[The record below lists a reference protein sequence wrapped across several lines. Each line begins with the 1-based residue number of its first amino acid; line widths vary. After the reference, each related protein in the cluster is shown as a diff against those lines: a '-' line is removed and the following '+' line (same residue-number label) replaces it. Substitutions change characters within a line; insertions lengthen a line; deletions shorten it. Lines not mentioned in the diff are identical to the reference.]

1 MAQVLDCQTASMPF
15 TYLGL
20 PMGTTRP
27 LVKDFAP
34 LIDRVE
40 RRLSATVSFLS
51 YGDSLVL
58 INSVLSSQPTYS
70 MCTLVIPQGFI
81 EVIDKAKTRCLWRKA
96 KNKERVNSLASW
108 EMICKPKKK
117 EGLGV
122 MDLQLQNK
130 ALLIKFLAK
139 FYNNADVPWVAL
151 IRDSYYYHTV
161 PHAVVKSG
169 SFWCRGVLGL
179 AHEWCKL
186 ATCQVGNGHSTLFW
200 EDNWSGQVLP
210 EKFPR
215 LFSYAKN
222 QMISVHDLMSSS
234 QILDEFHLPLSVQA
248 FHEFNEVQGILAG
261 VFLEDEADMWIFSSN
276 KGVYTSNSFYRL
288 QFSHLE
294 NHIPSCW
301 IWKSRCMS
309 KHRFFAWLLL
319 HDRFNTKDMIGRRNW
334 KQQDNN

>member
-1 MAQVLDCQTASMPF
+1 
-15 TYLGL
+15 
-20 PMGTTRP
+20 
-27 LVKDFAP
+27 
-34 LIDRVE
+34 
-40 RRLSATVSFLS
+40 
-51 YGDSLVL
+51 
-58 INSVLSSQPTYS
+58 
-70 MCTLVIPQGFI
+70 
-81 EVIDKAKTRCLWRKA
+81 
-96 KNKERVNSLASW
+96 
-108 EMICKPKKK
+108 
-117 EGLGV
+117 

-169 SFWCRGVLGL
+169 SFWWRGVLGL

-200 EDNWSGQVLP
+200 EDNWFGQVLP
-210 EKFPR
+210 EQFPR

-309 KHRFFAWLLL
+309 KHRFSAWLLL

-334 KQQDNN
+334 KLQDNNQDCVLCQQAILKDRIHMFFQCHFSTRVWNYLQIQWMDEIVIQNLKLAKQSFDGPCFSEIVILACWNIWKQRNGWIFNNVPASFRGWKASFIVDITMFKHRVKANLVTRLSSWIDNLL